1 MTSRVPIM
9 ILIRSLGV
17 GGAERQAI
25 ALANHLAE
33 NGEKVVLA
41 TFYSGGGLEG
51 TLNNEVN
58 RLILG
63 KRGRWDLTFP
73 IRLALAIRRVQPWV
87 IYSFMPS
94 ANIAAALVQPFV
106 ASPLVWGVRSSYMPL
121 ECYGFISVIVGW
133 LEKILSRVPIITIY
147 NSEAGLGY
155 YVAKGYPA
163 LCAHVV
169 QNGIDVNFYRRDE
182 ERGRC
187 IRSELGVADDEVLV
201 GLVGRIDPVKNI
213 ESYIEAVRRAARV
226 DRRLRFIIV
235 GEGSSELVI
244 SLRQQA
250 RMAGLDDRLA
260 WLGVRHD
267 MPAVYSALD
276 ISCSMSLGEGF
287 SNVLAESMACEVP
300 CIASDVGDARILI
313 DGCGTVL
320 PSNTPQ
326 AMADAIVSMAAS
338 SVDARQMLGKAC
350 RQRMAKFFSVSVMVD
365 NTLGLLRGVR
375 LVSE

>member
-33 NGEKVVLA
+33 NGEEVVLA

-51 TLNNEVN
+51 TLNNEVT

-63 KRGRWDLTFP
+63 KSGRWDLTFP
-73 IRLALAIRRVQPWV
+73 IRLALAIRRVRPWV

-121 ECYGFISVIVGW
+121 ERYGSISMIVGW
-133 LEKILSRVPIITIY
+133 LENILSRMPMITIY
-147 NSEAGLGY
+147 NSEAGLSY
-155 YVAKGYPA
+155 YVEKGYPA

-169 QNGIDVNFYRRDE
+169 QNGIDVNFYSRDE

-187 IRSELGVADDEVLV
+187 IRGELGVADDEVLV

-213 ESYIEAVRRAARV
+213 ENYIEAVRRAAQA

-235 GEGSSELVI
+235 GEGGSELVA

-260 WLGVRHD
+260 WLGVMQD

-326 AMADAIVSMAAS
+326 AMAAAIVSMAKL
-338 SVDARQMLGKAC
+338 SVDARRMLGKAS
-350 RQRMAKFFSVSVMVD
+350 RQRIVAHFSVPVMVE
-365 NTLGLLRGVR
+365 NTLGLLRAVR
-375 LVSE
+375 LVGD